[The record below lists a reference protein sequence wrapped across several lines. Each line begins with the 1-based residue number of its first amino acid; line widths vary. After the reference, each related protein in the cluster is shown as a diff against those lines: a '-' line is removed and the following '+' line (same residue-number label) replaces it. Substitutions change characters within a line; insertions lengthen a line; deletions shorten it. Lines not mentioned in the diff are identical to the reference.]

1 MLQPTATADAILQVH
16 NMTKRYDDFVLDRFN
31 LTLPKGYILG
41 LIGPNGAGKTTC
53 IKLLLGAIRSDG
65 GEINWFGESSGSP
78 RSATKGRIGFVHEIP
93 PMYNHVRV
101 SEFGKII
108 GLFYPEWNELLFT
121 ETVLRFGLPLKKK
134 AGSLSRGMRMKLA
147 LATALSHNAELL
159 ILDEPTSGLDPVF
172 RRELLQELREYI
184 ESGERSVLFSTHITS
199 DLEHIADYIV
209 YLREGKVRLE
219 ESVETLR
226 DNWKLVRGALDDM
239 TDEIRAAL
247 NGVIVDRYSF
257 SGLTSR
263 PKLVTELSKGRLEF
277 EPVTFEDI
285 VIFLEEEHD

>member
-1 MLQPTATADAILQVH
+1 MLQPTTTADAILQVR

-53 IKLLLGAIRSDG
+53 IKLLLGAIRSDR
-65 GEINWFGESSGSP
+65 GEINWFGENSGSP
-78 RSATKGRIGFVHEIP
+78 RSATKGRIGFVHETP

-101 SEFGKII
+101 REFGKII
-108 GLFYPEWNELLFT
+108 GLFYPEWNERLFT
-121 ETVLRFGLPLKKK
+121 ETVQRFGLPLKKK
-134 AGSLSRGMRMKLA
+134 AGSLSRGMRTKLA
-147 LATALSHNAELL
+147 LATALSHNAEIL

-172 RRELLQELREYI
+172 RRELLQEFREYI
-184 ESGERSVLFSTHITS
+184 QNGERSVLFSTHITS

-209 YLREGKVRLE
+209 YLRDGRVRLD

-226 DNWKLVRGALDDM
+226 DNWKLVRGALDDL
-239 TDEIRAAL
+239 TDEIRAVL
-247 NGVIVDRYSF
+247 NGVIVDTYSF

-263 PKLVTELSKGRLEF
+263 PKLVTEFSKGRLEF